1 MFKTI
6 LQKIKELNN
15 KQNFINKF
23 KLKEI
28 KIGTDHLYSGGIYA
42 PYISLQITPVL
53 QDANFRR
60 EDE

>member
-28 KIGTDHLYSGGIYA
+28 KIGTGHWDHRSSRKVLDRT
-42 PYISLQITPVL
+42 SLV
-53 QDANFRR
+53 
-60 EDE
+60 